1 MREELRAQVELG
13 NSYEELRN
21 QVGEWEEDKQTGVKE
36 EDRTAAIKSRLK
48 KERNAK
54 LEVVTF
60 GLAKEEIQAQEF
72 IEGSP
77 GRTYLD

>member
-1 MREELRAQVELG
+1 M
-13 NSYEELRN
+13 
-21 QVGEWEEDKQTGVKE
+21 KE

-48 KERNAK
+48 KERNAQ

-72 IEGSP
+72 IAGPP

>member
-72 IEGSP
+72 IAGSP